1 MKIKNTPRFLSALCA
16 SAFKIFLLF
25 VMPSHFLFGEAS
37 AQQRGII
44 SGSIFNK
51 ETNENL
57 VGANILLQ
65 GTVLGTTSDGSGN
78 FLLKNIHE
86 GKYSLAVSLIGF
98 HREIVNNI
106 FVKEN
111 EITFVKIFLS
121 PTSLHT
127 SEVIVTA
134 NRSPQSLSEIPV
146 SVSVVDA
153 AKISQRNAISADQS
167 LRYVS
172 GVNVSEGQINIRGFS
187 GYTKGVGSRVLLLVD
202 GMPMLAGDTQEI
214 IWEAIPVS
222 QISKI
227 EIVKGAGSAT
237 YGSSALGGVVNIIT
251 KEISETPQT
260 TFKTYG
266 GIWEQPKYKSWKWS
280 SRERLFNG
288 VSFSRSEK
296 INDAVGLFY
305 GISHTQDDS
314 YKRNDYWRR
323 WNIFSKLNYTIS
335 SNEKF
340 IANFS
345 LLNQKR
351 GNFLYWKSLD
361 EALIP
366 QDDQLKER
374 VETTR
379 MNFSFSYNKIVQEN
393 LSYTFRGNFFY
404 ANWSNIA
411 ALTYKD
417 STQTHSRSFASSLE
431 LFYNYQM
438 RSQSSF
444 TFGVEAKSNLIRA
457 NLFGERNSNGF
468 AAFIQ
473 EEEKF
478 SDFVRTTI
486 GVRSDFSK
494 VDSIN
499 AVGEINPK
507 AGIVYTPTLGTTFR
521 ASIGSGFRAPSVA
534 ELFIEANSG
543 AFNTKPNPKLLP
555 EKNWSF
561 EIGGNQILSKEMLF
575 DVSLFESEFNNLI
588 EPHLVNDPNVAGLAI
603 RFDNVLR
610 ARLYGMEMSL
620 QSSFFENDLQ
630 TEISFT
636 HVVSKDVHTNQSLKY
651 RPRNLFY
658 VSSTVNVFGLQLGAD
673 FRSLSRVEKIDDEFV
688 GVIPQGDRR
697 VPIYVFDARVAKDF
711 SFVEHPFGKNISCTT
726 SLQANN
732 ILQYY
737 YNEFI
742 GTIAPIRNFVLTVEV
757 KM

>member
-1 MKIKNTPRFLSALCA
+1 MKHLFLFCLLLIALC
-16 SAFKIFLLF
+16 STLLAQTGF
-25 VMPSHFLFGEAS
+25 V
-37 AQQRGII
+37 
-44 SGSIFNK
+44 SGSVYNKTTKEKMFNTSVVVYRTTK
-51 ETNENL
+51 
-57 VGANILLQ
+57 GAV
-65 GTVLGTTSDGSGN
+65 TDTAGN
-78 FLLKNIHE
+78 FIIRNVPVGIHSISVE
-86 GKYSLAVSLIGF
+86 RIGF
-98 HREIVNNI
+98 KKVKIYDVL
-106 FVKEN
+106 VKEA
-111 EITFVKIFLS
+111 ETTFVNVFLDS
-121 PTSLHT
+121 IDILPERPMPIADPLLY
-127 SEVIVTA
+127 ELKDVIVTA
-134 NRSPQSLSEIPV
+134 NRLPQSLSEIPV

-153 AKISQRNAISADQS
+153 AKISQRHAISADQS

-202 GMPMLAGDTQEI
+202 GMPLLAGDTQEI

-222 QISKI
+222 QIEKI

-251 KEISETPQT
+251 KNISETPQT

-266 GIWEQPKYKSWKWS
+266 GIWEQPRYTNWRWS

-288 VSFSRSEK
+288 VSISRSEK
-296 INDAVGLFY
+296 LNDVVGLFY
-305 GISHTQDDS
+305 GISQTQDDG

-335 SNEKF
+335 SSEKF
-340 IANFS
+340 VANFS

-351 GNFLYWKSLD
+351 GNFFYWKSLD
-361 EALIP
+361 EALVP
-366 QDDQLKER
+366 TDDQLRER

-379 MNFSFSYNKIVQEN
+379 MNGSFSYNKIVQEN
-393 LSYTFRGNFFY
+393 LSYTFRGNFFF

-411 ALTYKD
+411 ALPHKD

-438 RSQSSF
+438 REQSNF
-444 TFGVEAKSNLIRA
+444 TFGIEAKSNLIRA

-468 AAFIQ
+468 AAFVQ

-478 SDFVRTTI
+478 SEFVRTTI

-494 VDSIN
+494 VDSIDG
-499 AVGEINPK
+499 VGEINPK
-507 AGIVYTPTLGTTFR
+507 AGIVYTPNVGTTFR
-521 ASIGSGFRAPSVA
+521 ASVGSGFRAPSVA

-543 AFNTKPNPKLLP
+543 AFVTKPNPKLLP

-561 EIGGNQILSKEMLF
+561 EVGANQMLSEEMLF
-575 DVSLFESEFNNLI
+575 DVSLFESEFKNLI
-588 EPHLVNDPNVAGLAI
+588 EPRLVNIPNIAGLAI
-603 RFDNVLR
+603 RFDNVSR
-610 ARLYGMEMSL
+610 ARVYGMEMSL
-620 QSSFFENDLQ
+620 QTSFFENTLQ
-630 TEISFT
+630 SEISFT
-636 HVVSKDVHTNQSLKY
+636 HVISKDGQTNQSLKY

-658 VSSTVNVFGLQLGAD
+658 VSTITNIFGLQLGAD

-688 GVIPQGDRR
+688 GIIPQGERR
-697 VPIYVFDARVAKDF
+697 VPIYVLDARVAKEF
-711 SFVEHPFGKNISCTT
+711 SIQNIFFTT

-732 ILQYY
+732 FLQYY
-737 YNEFI
+737 YNEFV